1 MLRDSDKRK
10 TEGVSFSYICYSV
23 TQSCPTLRPHGQQQ
37 ARFPCPSPSPR
48 VCSKSCPLSWWCHT
62 TISSS
67 VIPLSSCLQSFPALA
82 SFPVNW
88 LFTLGGQSIGAS
100 AWESVL
106 PMNIQSR
113 FLVGLTGLVSLTL
126 ESLSSTTVKKHQFSA
141 AQFLCDPTLT
151 STHDFWKIHGF
162 DYIALCQQGDIS
174 AF

>member
-1 MLRDSDKRK
+1 MLRR
-10 TEGVSFSYICYSV
+10 VQLFA
-23 TQSCPTLRPHGQQQ
+23 TLWTAACQV
-37 ARFPCPSPSPR
+37 SPSFTNFWSLLKLMSTELVMPSNHLIL
-48 VCSKSCPLSWWCHT
+48 CHPLFLLPSIFLNRRAFPMSW
-62 TISSS
+62 
-67 VIPLSSCLQSFPALA
+67 PFA
-82 SFPVNW
+82 S
-88 LFTLGGQSIGAS
+88 GGQSIGAS
-100 AWESVL
+100 ASASVL

>member
-48 VCSKSCPLSWWCHT
+48 VCSKSCPLSRWCHT

-88 LFTLGGQSIGAS
+88 LFTSGNQNIRVSAFSIS
-100 AWESVL
+100 PSNEYS
-106 PMNIQSR
+106 
-113 FLVGLTGLVSLTL
+113 GLITIGSTGLISM
-126 ESLSSTTVKKHQFSA
+126 LSKVLSRVFSNTTVQKHQFFSA
-141 AQFLCDPTLT
+141 QHSLWS
-151 STHDFWKIHGF
+151 STWLLEKP
-162 DYIALCQQGDIS
+162 
-174 AF
+174 